1 MDIKRR
7 NGMVCGRNEEIT
19 SLSNHIVLLRG
30 PKETIRCPSRAA
42 SSRFRERIE
51 PTSMKP
57 LSCLMCVNRR
67 RAWKDGAVRQM
78 DCHWRWNVGNYYSVS
93 SVNGPGRPHAAEK
106 QRLTHIKQLKG
117 FGKVGSILPTTRPS
131 PVPIPQSIL
140 GRFIHITAN
149 LTDLTSIVG
158 PKCTLD
164 VSYAAPLV
172 SPGEYVDG
180 RDRQTDG
187 RQTVGRWK
195 LRNRRQTTDAS
206 EQNNTMDAASITSD
220 QSNFGVI
227 CQKAASPC
235 CQPARR
241 RMN

>member
-164 VSYAAPLV
+164 VSYAAPWWVPV
-172 SPGEYVDG
+172 SMSTGETDKRTDARRWDG
-180 RDRQTDG
+180 ENFGTDD
-187 RQTVGRWK
+187 
-195 LRNRRQTTDAS
+195 RRQTPAS
-206 EQNNTMDAASITSD
+206 KTILWTL
-220 QSNFGVI
+220 
-227 CQKAASPC
+227 
-235 CQPARR
+235 PA
-241 RMN
+241 